1 VFSKGLFCRRVHTED
16 WQQEFQSGP
25 IFPVFVCHENRSAYA
40 EIRSHRNPIF
50 PKLGLPSKTYL
61 VYILICEQNYQ
72 FDKLAIGMLAV
83 KYNQPS
89 GSTMN
94 EEAAVLRQAVT
105 MSILIVDDEPSI
117 RETCAE
123 VAKQSGMKAITVAST
138 EEALEVLENSAVDI
152 ILTDLMLQ
160 QSSGLELLK
169 RVHDTSPMLPVIVL
183 TQYGTIDSA
192 VAATRLGA
200 VDYVTKPFR
209 IEELR
214 SRLERAAR
222 AVELQ
227 QENQLLREQ
236 LRTRPGFGGLI
247 GLSER
252 MQRVYKVIQKVS
264 LHEYPVLI
272 LGESG
277 TGKELVAKSVHFSG
291 PRKDRPFVPVDC
303 SSLVPTLIESE
314 LFGYVKGAFTG
325 ALHGKQGLLEAA
337 NGGTLFLD
345 EIGDMP
351 VDLQAKLLRA
361 LQEREVKPVG
371 STERRRIDVR
381 IIAATNRDLDSA
393 IKAGSF
399 RQDLYFRLNVV
410 QLKLPPLRERKS
422 DIPLLVT
429 SFLEKFSASQ
439 QTFRNISEDAMRQLI
454 AYDWP
459 GNVRE
464 LENAI
469 ERAVALGSG
478 PIVHVADLPSNLQY
492 PTSERLPERNELV
505 PLEELERR
513 AILRTLRETAGDK
526 LQAAR
531 ILGIGKT
538 TLYRKL
544 KQYNLDA
551 ASSAQQA

>member
-1 VFSKGLFCRRVHTED
+1 MS
-16 WQQEFQSGP
+16 
-25 IFPVFVCHENRSAYA
+25 
-40 EIRSHRNPIF
+40 
-50 PKLGLPSKTYL
+50 
-61 VYILICEQNYQ
+61 
-72 FDKLAIGMLAV
+72 
-83 KYNQPS
+83 
-89 GSTMN
+89 
-94 EEAAVLRQAVT
+94 EEAAVLREAVS
-105 MSILIVDDEPSI
+105 MNILIVDDEPTI
-117 RETCAE
+117 RETCAA
-123 VAKQSGMKAITVAST
+123 VAQQTGMKATTVASA
-138 EEALEVLENSAVDI
+138 EEALEVLEHSPVDI
-152 ILTDLMLQ
+152 VLTDLMLQ
-160 QSSGLELLK
+160 RTSGLDLLK
-169 RVHDTSPMLPVIVL
+169 RVHDTNPTLPVIVL

-214 SRLERAAR
+214 ARLERAAR

-247 GLSER
+247 GVSER
-252 MQRVYKVIQKVS
+252 MQRVYKIMQKVS
-264 LHEYPVLI
+264 QHEYPVLI

-277 TGKELVAKSVHFSG
+277 TGKELVAKSIHFSG
-291 PRKDRPFVPVDC
+291 PRKNRPFAPVDC
-303 SSLVPTLIESE
+303 SALVPTLIESE

-325 ALHGKQGLLEAA
+325 AQHGKQGLLEAA
-337 NGGTLFLD
+337 QGGTLFLD

-381 IIAATNRDLDSA
+381 IIAATHRDLESA
-393 IKAGSF
+393 IKSGTF

-410 QLKLPPLRERKS
+410 QVKLPPLRERKS

-429 SFLEKFSASQ
+429 SFLDKFSDPQ
-439 QTFRNISEDAMRQLI
+439 QPPRTISEDAMRQLI
-454 AYDWP
+454 GYDWP

-492 PTSERLPERNELV
+492 PTTERVPDKNELL

-513 AILRTLRETAGDK
+513 AILRTLRETGGDK
-526 LQAAR
+526 LAAAR

-544 KQYNLDA
+544 KQYHLEA
-551 ASSAQQA
+551 ESQH

>member
-1 VFSKGLFCRRVHTED
+1 MPASTE
-16 WQQEFQSGP
+16 E
-25 IFPVFVCHENRSAYA
+25 
-40 EIRSHRNPIF
+40 
-50 PKLGLPSKTYL
+50 
-61 VYILICEQNYQ
+61 
-72 FDKLAIGMLAV
+72 AV
-83 KYNQPS
+83 VARETA
-89 GSTMN
+89 TMN
-94 EEAAVLRQAVT
+94 
-105 MSILIVDDEPSI
+105 ILIVDDEPTI
-117 RETCAE
+117 REACAE
-123 VAKQSGMKAITVAST
+123 VAMQSGMKVTTVAT
-138 EEALEVLENSAVDI
+138 AEEALEVLENTAIDI
-152 ILTDLMLQ
+152 LLTDLMLP

-169 RVHDTSPMLPVIVL
+169 GVHDTHPTVPVIVL

-252 MQRVYKVIQKVS
+252 MQRVYKIIQKVG

-277 TGKELVAKSVHFSG
+277 TGKELVAKSIHFLG
-291 PRKDRPFVPVDC
+291 ARKDRSFAPVDC

-325 ALHGKQGLLEAA
+325 AMHGKQGLLEAA
-337 NGGTLFLD
+337 QGGTLFLD

-371 STERRRIDVR
+371 STERRQINVR
-381 IIAATNRDLDSA
+381 IIAATNRDLDAA
-393 IKAGSF
+393 IRSGTF

-410 QLKLPPLRERKS
+410 QVKLPPLRDRKS
-422 DIPLLVT
+422 DIPILVT
-429 SFLEKFSASQ
+429 AFLEKFSDPQ
-439 QTFRNISEDAMRQLI
+439 GPVRTISEDAMRRLI

-464 LENAI
+464 LENAV

-478 PIVHVADLPSNLQY
+478 PILHVADLPSNLQY
-492 PTSERLPERNELV
+492 PTTERIPEKDEIL

-513 AILRTLRETAGDK
+513 AILRTLRETGGDK
-526 LQAAR
+526 LSAAR
-531 ILGIGKT
+531 MLGIGKT

-544 KQYNLDA
+544 KQYHMDH
-551 ASSAQQA
+551 SEE

>member
-1 VFSKGLFCRRVHTED
+1 
-16 WQQEFQSGP
+16 
-25 IFPVFVCHENRSAYA
+25 
-40 EIRSHRNPIF
+40 
-50 PKLGLPSKTYL
+50 
-61 VYILICEQNYQ
+61 
-72 FDKLAIGMLAV
+72 
-83 KYNQPS
+83 
-89 GSTMN
+89 
-94 EEAAVLRQAVT
+94 
-105 MSILIVDDEPSI
+105 
-117 RETCAE
+117 
-123 VAKQSGMKAITVAST
+123 
-138 EEALEVLENSAVDI
+138 
-152 ILTDLMLQ
+152 
-160 QSSGLELLK
+160 
-169 RVHDTSPMLPVIVL
+169 
-183 TQYGTIDSA
+183 
-192 VAATRLGA
+192 
-200 VDYVTKPFR
+200 
-209 IEELR
+209 
-214 SRLERAAR
+214 
-222 AVELQ
+222 
-227 QENQLLREQ
+227 LREQ

-252 MQRVYKVIQKVS
+252 MQRVYKIIQKVG

-393 IKAGSF
+393 IKAGAF

-410 QLKLPPLRERKS
+410 QVKLPALRERKS
-422 DIPLLVT
+422 DIPLLVA

-439 QTFRNISEDAMRQLI
+439 QTSRDISEDAMRQLI

-478 PIVHVADLPSNLQY
+478 PIVHVADLPSSLQY
-492 PTSERLPERNELV
+492 PTTERLQERNELV
-505 PLEELERR
+505 PLDELERR

-551 ASSAQQA
+551 ETSVQQA

>member
-1 VFSKGLFCRRVHTED
+1 
-16 WQQEFQSGP
+16 
-25 IFPVFVCHENRSAYA
+25 
-40 EIRSHRNPIF
+40 
-50 PKLGLPSKTYL
+50 
-61 VYILICEQNYQ
+61 
-72 FDKLAIGMLAV
+72 
-83 KYNQPS
+83 
-89 GSTMN
+89 MN
-94 EEAAVLRQAVT
+94 DEAAVSRQAVT
-105 MSILIVDDEPSI
+105 MNILIVDDEPAI

-123 VAKQSGMKAITVAST
+123 VAKQSGMKVITVASA
-138 EEALEVLENSAVDI
+138 EEALEVLENSSVDI
-152 ILTDLMLQ
+152 LLTDLMLQ

-192 VAATRLGA
+192 IAAIRLGA

-209 IEELR
+209 IDELR
-214 SRLERAAR
+214 SRLESAAR

-227 QENQLLREQ
+227 QENRLLREQ
-236 LRTRPGFGGLI
+236 LRTKPGFGGLI
-247 GLSER
+247 GVSER
-252 MQRVYKVIQKVS
+252 MQRVYKIVQKVS

-277 TGKELVAKSVHFSG
+277 TGKELVAKSIHFSG

-410 QLKLPPLRERKS
+410 QVKLPALRERKS

-429 SFLEKFSASQ
+429 SFLERFSASQ
-439 QTFRNISEDAMRQLI
+439 QTSRDISEDAMRQLI
-454 AYDWP
+454 SYDWP

-469 ERAVALGSG
+469 ERAVALSSG
-478 PIVHVADLPSNLQY
+478 PIVHVADLPSSLQY

-551 ASSAQQA
+551 ENSVQQA

>member
-1 VFSKGLFCRRVHTED
+1 MESTGSR
-16 WQQEFQSGP
+16 
-25 IFPVFVCHENRSAYA
+25 
-40 EIRSHRNPIF
+40 
-50 PKLGLPSKTYL
+50 LG
-61 VYILICEQNYQ
+61 
-72 FDKLAIGMLAV
+72 
-83 KYNQPS
+83 
-89 GSTMN
+89 
-94 EEAAVLRQAVT
+94 EEAAVVRDAVG

-117 RETCAE
+117 RDTCAE
-123 VAKQSGMKAITVAST
+123 VARQAGMKAIPVAT
-138 EEALEVLENSAVDI
+138 AEEALEVLENSSVDI
-152 ILTDLMLQ
+152 VLTDLMLQ
-160 QSSGLELLK
+160 QTSGLDLLK
-169 RVHDTSPMLPVIVL
+169 RVHDTNPMLPVIVL

-227 QENQLLREQ
+227 QENHLLREQ

-252 MQRVYKVIQKVS
+252 MQRVYKTVQKVS

-277 TGKELVAKSVHFSG
+277 TGKELVARSVHYSG
-291 PRKDRPFVPVDC
+291 ARKDRTFVPVDC

-325 ALHGKQGLLEAA
+325 ALHGKQGLLETAH
-337 NGGTLFLD
+337 GVTLFLD
-345 EIGDMP
+345 EIGEMP
-351 VDLQAKLLRA
+351 VDLQSKLLRA

-393 IKAGSF
+393 IKAGAF

-410 QLKLPPLRERKS
+410 QIKLPALRERKS
-422 DIPLLVT
+422 DIPLLVS
-429 SFLEKFSASQ
+429 SFLEKFSDPQ
-439 QTFRNISEDAMRQLI
+439 RDVRTISEDAMRQLI

-464 LENAI
+464 LENAL

-478 PIVHVADLPSNLQY
+478 PVVHVGDLPSNLQY
-492 PTSERLPERNELV
+492 PTTERLPDRNELI

-544 KQYNLDA
+544 KQYHLEAEGNPQN
-551 ASSAQQA
+551 AQS

>member
-1 VFSKGLFCRRVHTED
+1 MMESV
-16 WQQEFQSGP
+16 
-25 IFPVFVCHENRSAYA
+25 
-40 EIRSHRNPIF
+40 
-50 PKLGLPSKTYL
+50 
-61 VYILICEQNYQ
+61 
-72 FDKLAIGMLAV
+72 
-83 KYNQPS
+83 
-89 GSTMN
+89 GSRMSD
-94 EEAAVLRQAVT
+94 EGAVLRGTVS
-105 MSILIVDDEPSI
+105 MNILIVDDEPSI

-123 VAKQSGMKAITVAST
+123 VARQAGMKAIAVASA

-152 ILTDLMLQ
+152 VLTDLMLQ
-160 QSSGLELLK
+160 RTRCLDLLK
-169 RVHDTSPMLPVIVL
+169 RVHDTNPALPVIVL

-192 VAATRLGA
+192 VAPTRLGA

-214 SRLERAAR
+214 ARLERAAR

-247 GLSER
+247 GVSER
-252 MQRVYKVIQKVS
+252 MQRVYKIMQKVS
-264 LHEYPVLI
+264 QHEYPVLI

-277 TGKELVAKSVHFSG
+277 TGKELVAKSIHFSG
-291 PRKDRPFVPVDC
+291 PRKNRPFAPVDC
-303 SSLVPTLIESE
+303 SALVPTLIESE

-325 ALHGKQGLLEAA
+325 AMQAKQGLLEAA
-337 NGGTLFLD
+337 QGGTLFLD

-371 STERRRIDVR
+371 STERRHINVR
-381 IIAATNRDLDSA
+381 IIAATNRDLENA
-393 IKAGSF
+393 IRTGAF
-399 RQDLYFRLNVV
+399 RQDLYFLLNVV
-410 QLKLPPLRERKS
+410 QIKLPPLRDRKS
-422 DIPLLVT
+422 RIPILVT
-429 SFLEKFSASQ
+429 SFLEKFSNPQ
-439 QTFRNISEDAMRQLI
+439 GPVRTISEDAMRRLI

-478 PIVHVADLPSNLQY
+478 PILHVADLPTNLQY
-492 PTSERLPERNELV
+492 PTTDRVPEKDELL

-513 AILRTLRETAGDK
+513 AILRTLRQTSGDK
-526 LQAAR
+526 LAAAR

-544 KQYNLDA
+544 KQYHMEEA
-551 ASSAQQA
+551 EQ